1 MLRDYLTENINNCK
15 AKIAG
20 ALSRANRNDD
30 VLLVG
35 ASKMNGQEVI
45 DVIDKYRLLTALGEN
60 RVQELL
66 DKYREN
72 QSFNW
77 HFIGV
82 LQSNKVKY
90 IIDKVTLIESVDR
103 FSLAQEINKQ
113 AEKHNLVMD
122 ILLQINMGK
131 EENKSGYYLEDIER
145 AIEEIKIL
153 KNVKSVG
160 LMAVMPIADDNEL
173 IRLYKQLGAFYNSIK
188 DKYGFKY
195 LSCGMSNDFE
205 LAIEYAGANIVRI
218 GREIFGERRY
228 WYEFF

>member
-228 WYEFF
+228 